1 MQFRIVVDCV
11 SGFNRWLTCAR
22 EALVRVSAP
31 LLTVA
36 IKPGGTCNSAIRSPT
51 RPWSFPLN
59 IFFRNRNY
67 PFLFFLFFL
76 SNASESSSRNEST
89 RSKID
94 FLFRGLTYREQQ
106 FNADGVKDQWK
117 SVVERANEILFFIEC
132 WRNYFADGVRPV
144 GYLPSRNGRTNR
156 KLRVPSSRNWKPFIA
171 GKMFAKHM
179 ISRIFD
185 CKLFLRDFQLHLKRN
200 NPSNV
205 FFSLSREWDVC
216 KMKVENAIRL
226 EIQRERKR

>member
-1 MQFRIVVDCV
+1 MKRSAISILRALRQSSIRTIFHRVSTKVDRTRGINSVRIRSFHSFGRLSLWREIEREREKLSLESLVQFRIVVDCV

-36 IKPGGTCNSAIRSPT
+36 IKLGGTCNSAIRSPT

-94 FLFRGLTYREQQ
+94 FLFRGLTSSNSSTRMEK
-106 FNADGVKDQWK
+106 NQWK
-117 SVVERANEILFFIEC
+117 SVVERANEILF
-132 WRNYFADGVRPV
+132 
-144 GYLPSRNGRTNR
+144 L
-156 KLRVPSSRNWKPFIA
+156 
-171 GKMFAKHM
+171 
-179 ISRIFD
+179 
-185 CKLFLRDFQLHLKRN
+185 
-200 NPSNV
+200 
-205 FFSLSREWDVC
+205 
-216 KMKVENAIRL
+216 
-226 EIQRERKR
+226 